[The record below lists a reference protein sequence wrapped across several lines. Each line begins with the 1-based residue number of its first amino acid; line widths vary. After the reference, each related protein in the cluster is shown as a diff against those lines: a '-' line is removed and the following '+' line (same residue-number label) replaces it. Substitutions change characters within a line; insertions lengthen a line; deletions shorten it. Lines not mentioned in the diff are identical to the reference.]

1 MIFRKR
7 LIIILVGIYNQFQGT
22 VLLMVVDFQ
31 VICDLIVYELD
42 TNPFEMIDGIE
53 FVSKMWVDMWPLANG
68 SGVFWGW

>member
-53 FVSKMWVDMWPLANG
+53 FVSKM
-68 SGVFWGW
+68 

>member
-7 LIIILVGIYNQFQGT
+7 LIIIFVGIYNQFQGT

-53 FVSKMWVDMWPLANG
+53 FVSKM
-68 SGVFWGW
+68 